1 VDPSHRTVE
10 RGTGVAHGRDRY
22 GDAVAVPRPLKIDLE
37 YVGLV
42 LRELLEIPSP
52 TGRTDHVTQYVGERL
67 DALGLPFILTRRGT
81 ISATLA
87 GRRAQAARAVV
98 VHTDTIG
105 CMVKSLKE
113 NGRLEVKP
121 VGTHSA
127 RFAEGAHVRI
137 FTDDLDAVIT
147 GQVLPL
153 KASGHRYNDAVDLQ
167 GIGWELVEVRVDEPV
182 SDVAGLRALGVD
194 VGDFVALLSDPQ
206 VLPNGYVKARHLDD
220 KAGVAAVLGA
230 FKAVVDA
237 GLTVP
242 VTAQLLVTCT
252 EEVGHGASHGLGPDV
267 AEIVSVDAAVV
278 APGQQSREDA
288 ATVAM
293 GDGVGPFDYHL
304 TRKLAALAT
313 ENGVD
318 AVRDVFDHY
327 RSDVAAAVE
336 AGAHARVA
344 LLGFGVDATHGHER
358 THLAGVEHLAQLVA
372 LYLQSELVFPEWDAE
387 PEGELADFPSL
398 AVQPA
403 HEDGPQEGPIG
414 VS

>member
-1 VDPSHRTVE
+1 VTP
-10 RGTGVAHGRDRY
+10 VAK
-22 GDAVAVPRPLKIDLE
+22 PRPLKIDME
-37 YVGLV
+37 YVALV
-42 LRELLEIPSP
+42 MRELLEIPSP
-52 TGRTDHVTQYVGERL
+52 SGRTDHVTQYVGERL
-67 DALGLPFILTRRGT
+67 DALGLTSVLTRRGT
-81 ISATLA
+81 IKSTLE
-87 GRRAQAARAVV
+87 GRRSQATRALV

-105 CMVKSLKE
+105 CMVRSLKE

-137 FTDDLDAVIT
+137 FTDDLDTVIT

-153 KASGHRYNDAVDLQ
+153 KASGHRYNDDVDLQ
-167 GIGWELVEVRVDEPV
+167 GVGWELVEVRVDEPV
-182 SDVAGLRALGVD
+182 DDVAGLRALGID
-194 VGDFVALLSDPQ
+194 VGDFVAMVSEPQLLPS
-206 VLPNGYVKARHLDD
+206 GYVKARHLDD

-237 GLTVP
+237 GIRVP
-242 VTAQLLVTCT
+242 VTAHLLVTCT
-252 EEVGHGASHGLGPDV
+252 EEVGHGASHGVDPEV

-278 APGQQSREDA
+278 APGQQSRENA

-304 TRKLAALAT
+304 TRKLTALAT
-313 ENGVD
+313 EHGVD

-327 RSDVAAAVE
+327 RSDVAAALE

-358 THLAGVEHLAQLVA
+358 THLDGLEHLAQLVT
-372 LYLQSELVFPEWDAE
+372 LYLQSDLVFPEWDAE
-387 PEGELADFPSL
+387 PEGELVDFPSL

-403 HEDGPQEGPIG
+403 HEEGPQEGPIG
-414 VS
+414 VT

>member
-1 VDPSHRTVE
+1 
-10 RGTGVAHGRDRY
+10 VAK
-22 GDAVAVPRPLKIDLE
+22 PRPLKIDME
-37 YVGLV
+37 YVALV
-42 LRELLEIPSP
+42 LGELLEIPSP

-67 DALGLPFILTRRGT
+67 DALGLPSILTRRGA
-81 ISATLA
+81 INATLE
-87 GRRAQAARAVV
+87 GRRSTATRALV

-113 NGRLEVKP
+113 NGRLEVTP

-127 RFAEGAHVRI
+127 RFSEGAHVRI
-137 FTDDLDAVIT
+137 FTDDLDAVVT
-147 GQVLPL
+147 GQILPL
-153 KASGHRYNDAVDLQ
+153 KASGHRYNDDVDLQ
-167 GIGWELVEVRVDEPV
+167 GVGWELVEVRVDEPV
-182 SDVAGLRALGVD
+182 TDAAGLRELGID
-194 VGDFVALLSDPQ
+194 VGDFVALISEPQ
-206 VLPNGYVKARHLDD
+206 LLPNGYVKARHLDD
-220 KAGVAAVLGA
+220 KAGVAATLGA

-242 VTAQLLVTCT
+242 VTAHLLVTCT

-267 AEIVSVDAAVV
+267 AEIVSIDAAVV
-278 APGQQSREDA
+278 APGQQSRETA

-304 TRKLAALAT
+304 TRKLTALAA
-313 ENGVD
+313 EHGVD

-344 LLGFGVDATHGHER
+344 LLGFGVDATHGNER
-358 THLAGVEHLAQLVA
+358 THLDGLEQMAQLVT
-372 LYLQSELVFPEWDAE
+372 LYLQSDLVFPEWDAE
-387 PEGELADFPSL
+387 PEGELVDFPSL

-403 HEDGPQEGPIG
+403 HEEGPQEGPIG
-414 VS
+414 VT

>member
-1 VDPSHRTVE
+1 M
-10 RGTGVAHGRDRY
+10 AK
-22 GDAVAVPRPLKIDLE
+22 PRPLKIDME
-37 YVGLV
+37 YVAQV
-42 LRELLEIPSP
+42 LGELLEIPSP

-67 DALGLPFILTRRGT
+67 DALGLPSVLTRRGA
-81 ISATLA
+81 INATLE
-87 GRRAQAARAVV
+87 GRRSEASRALV

-105 CMVKSLKE
+105 CMVRNLKP

-127 RFAEGAHVRI
+127 RFSEGAHVRI
-137 FTDDLDAVIT
+137 FTDELDTVIT

-153 KASGHRYNDAVDLQ
+153 KASGHRYNDDVDLQ
-167 GIGWELVEVRVDEPV
+167 GVGWELVEVRVDEPV
-182 SDVAGLRALGVD
+182 QDVADLRSLGID
-194 VGDFVALLSDPQ
+194 VGDFVALISEPQ
-206 VLPNGYVKARHLDD
+206 FLPSGFVKARHLDD

-237 GLTVP
+237 GIRVP

-267 AEIVSVDAAVV
+267 AEIVSIDAAVV
-278 APGQQSREDA
+278 APGQQSRENA

-304 TRKLAALAT
+304 TRKLAALGA
-313 ENGVD
+313 EHRVD

-327 RSDVAAAVE
+327 RSDVAAALE

-358 THLAGVEHLAQLVA
+358 THLDGLEHLAQLVT
-372 LYLQSELVFPEWDAE
+372 LYLQSDLVFPEWDAE
-387 PEGELADFPSL
+387 PEGELVDFPSL

-403 HEDGPQEGPIG
+403 HEEGPQEGPIG
-414 VS
+414 VT